1 MGRRCLFITS
11 TNPDSQPKTLP
22 SSLFHSDLFSNLYIL
37 NHHPTDESTSHPPQT
52 MSRTKVL
59 LVGASGE
66 TGGSIVNGLL
76 ESGNFVRA
84 VPGVGTGGVF
94 GTNIFFF

>member
-1 MGRRCLFITS
+1 
-11 TNPDSQPKTLP
+11 
-22 SSLFHSDLFSNLYIL
+22 
-37 NHHPTDESTSHPPQT
+37 

-94 GTNIFFF
+94 GTNIFFFLMIGCHCSCSSLVRPEACDREAAGAGSRNPPR